1 MSFLKINKTD
11 LTSTVDKIKE
21 EIKTSQ
27 DDLTSISEWCT
38 NNIKTVPIY
47 YSFIISKVVPS
58 LVSISLIP

>member
-38 NNIKTVPIY
+38 NNIKTVPEY
-47 YSFIISKVVPS
+47 CH
-58 LVSISLIP
+58 L